1 MKCVVE
7 HEKLNRVPGK
17 EEVNGLKDHRKR
29 EKEKSSGS
37 LSLVNDPRFLPLTL
51 LLCYWS
57 CHYNQGR
64 INEGKVNSREDLF
77 LFLRQKINR
86 KDKGSRETR
95 PGVKNRKRGMKKNQ
109 EKEGLG
115 VICFVM
121 HHESSFLLKIEAKKR
136 PSVWSLMCLWQ
147 KMEKHQ
153 KQHLGCRCNSKKQ
166 EDGKW
171 RRMRERDVRKT
182 CNIQIIVEWLT
193 WRHQKQQQF
202 L

>member
-17 EEVNGLKDHRKR
+17 EEEEEVNGLKDHRKR

-77 LFLRQKINR
+77 LLLRQKITEKIRVVVKQDPESRTGREGWRRIR
-86 KDKGSRETR
+86 KKKVWVSFASWCITNHHFSWRLKRKNVPLSDPSCVSDRKWRSIRNSIWAADATRRNKKMESEEGWGRET
-95 PGVKNRKRGMKKNQ
+95 
-109 EKEGLG
+109 
-115 VICFVM
+115 
-121 HHESSFLLKIEAKKR
+121 
-136 PSVWSLMCLWQ
+136 
-147 KMEKHQ
+147 
-153 KQHLGCRCNSKKQ
+153 
-166 EDGKW
+166 
-171 RRMRERDVRKT
+171 
-182 CNIQIIVEWLT
+182 
-193 WRHQKQQQF
+193 
-202 L
+202 